1 MHQRNS
7 PSFSLMEY
15 RMSRVTRAEIFS
27 PNEVA
32 VLHVIARV
40 CRRCFLFGRD
50 PITGKNFDHR
60 KGWIEN
66 QIKIQAANFGID
78 MLAFSLMS
86 NHFHQVLRSR
96 PDIVATWDDSEVA
109 RRWLMICP
117 KRKDE
122 KGSAMKPSDDEL
134 DKIRNNP
141 NEVVKIRSRLSDVS
155 WWMRI
160 LCQRIGMRAN
170 REDKEVGKFFQGRF
184 KAVRLLDEEAI
195 LACSVYVD
203 LNPIRAAIAESI
215 DGSHYTSGKLRCES
229 ARTNAGSGERPDA
242 FLSPIT
248 IEDSLEKKSAS
259 SKEGNK
265 RCSDKG
271 FLRLSSLDYLQL
283 LDLTARLNK
292 AGSRGSTPTDL
303 PPLLKRLGLDVE
315 TWSGLT
321 KDFGRIFSQVAGKPA
336 SISNARSL
344 VTHRRFNTRRPIR

>member
-1 MHQRNS
+1 
-7 PSFSLMEY
+7 
-15 RMSRVTRAEIFS
+15 MSRVTRAEIFS

-32 VLHVIARV
+32 ILHVIARV

-50 PITGKNFDHR
+50 PVTGKNFDHR

-78 MLAFSLMS
+78 LLAFSLMS

-96 PDIVATWDDSEVA
+96 PDVVETWDDSEVA

-122 KGSAMKPSDDEL
+122 KGNAMPPNDVEL

-141 NEVVKIRSRLSDVS
+141 NEIVKIRNRLSDIS

-160 LCQRIGMRAN
+160 LCQRIGTRAN

-215 DGSHYTSGKLRCES
+215 EGSHYTSGKLRCES
-229 ARTNAGSGERPDA
+229 AQSESGSAERPDD
-242 FLSPIT
+242 FLSPIP
-248 IEDSLEKKSAS
+248 IEDLPEKKSHS
-259 SKEGNK
+259 SNEGNK

-292 AGSRGSTPTDL
+292 SGSRGATPADL
-303 PPLLKRLGLDVE
+303 PPLLKRLGLEVD
-315 TWSGLT
+315 TWGDLT
-321 KDFGRIFSQVAGKPA
+321 KDFGRIFGQVAGKPE

-344 VTHRRFNTRRPIR
+344 VTHRRFNTRRSIR

>member
-1 MHQRNS
+1 
-7 PSFSLMEY
+7 
-15 RMSRVTRAEIFS
+15 MSRVTRSEIFS
-27 PNEVA
+27 PHDVSI
-32 VLHVIARV
+32 LHVIARV
-40 CRRCFLFGRD
+40 CRRCFLFGKD
-50 PITGKNFDHR
+50 PLTGKTFDHR
-60 KGWIEN
+60 KAWIEN

-78 MLAFSLMS
+78 LLAFSLMS

-96 PDIVATWDDSEVA
+96 PDVVKTWDDSEVA

-117 KRKDE
+117 KRKDDQ
-122 KGSAMKPSDDEL
+122 GNAMQPTDSEL
-134 DKIRNNP
+134 DKIRNSSC
-141 NEVVKIRSRLSDVS
+141 EVEKIRTRLSDVS

-215 DGSHYTSGKLRCES
+215 EGSYYTSGKLRCES
-229 ARTNAGSGERPDA
+229 AKVEPVSADRPDA
-242 FLSPIT
+242 FLSPIC
-248 IEDSLEKKSAS
+248 IEESKTNNGS
-259 SKEGNK
+259 SCKEGSK

-271 FLRLSSLDYLQL
+271 FLPLSSLDYLQL

-292 AGSRGSTPTDL
+292 TGSRGATPEEL
-303 PPLLKRLGLDVE
+303 PPLLERLGLDVE
-315 TWSGLT
+315 SWRGLT
-321 KDFGRIFSQVAGKPA
+321 KDFGRMFSQVAGNPE

-344 VTHRRFNTRRPIR
+344 VTHRRFYARRPPY

>member
-1 MHQRNS
+1 
-7 PSFSLMEY
+7 
-15 RMSRVTRAEIFS
+15 MSRVTRAEIFS

-32 VLHVIARV
+32 ILHVIARV

-50 PITGKNFDHR
+50 PVTGKNFDHR

-78 MLAFSLMS
+78 LLAFSLMS

-96 PDIVATWDDSEVA
+96 PDVVETWDDSEVA

-122 KGSAMKPSDDEL
+122 KGNAMQPSDDEL
-134 DKIRNNP
+134 DKIRNNA
-141 NEVVKIRSRLSDVS
+141 NEVLKIRNRLSDVS

-184 KAVRLLDEEAI
+184 KAVRLLDDEAI

-215 DGSHYTSGKLRCES
+215 EGSDYTSGRLRCES
-229 ARTNAGSGERPDA
+229 IQTETCSAERPDA

-248 IEDSLEKKSAS
+248 IEDSLETPPPL
-259 SKEGNK
+259 SKVGVK

-283 LDLTARLNK
+283 LDMTARLNK
-292 AGSRGSTPTDL
+292 AGSCGVTPSDL
-303 PPLLKRLGLDVE
+303 PPLLMRLGLDVE
-315 TWSGLT
+315 SWRGLT
-321 KDFGRIFSQVAGKPA
+321 KDFGRIFSQVAGKPE

-344 VTHRRFNTRRPIR
+344 VTHRRFNTRRPIP